1 MRKMRLVPA
10 DVTKL
15 PEDVQLKLIQNV
27 LATRIPKNENYGY
40 EFQPTRSLGI
50 QTQDTVPRSVQ
61 TEGVPVQDIG
71 IQGKTAQS
79 VDVQTDET
87 ETQNVFVQTKS
98 LTNILVKRY
107 TDKVNQIV
115 KLLEDRN
122 YRWNLGD
129 LKMREPPDVDVV
141 PVFEHLVTRLLRIT
155 SPTINQ
161 IEKTVFPTIKRPS
174 PPKQPMKRTS
184 PATAGRD
191 LLRQQSAFDAK
202 RARMFDK
209 MSKPFEE

>member
-1 MRKMRLVPA
+1 MRKMRLV
-10 DVTKL
+10 

-40 EFQPTRSLGI
+40 DLQTTRSLGI
-50 QTQDTVPRSVQ
+50 QTHDTVPRSVQ
-61 TEGVPVQDIG
+61 TEGIQVQDTG
-71 IQGKTAQS
+71 IQGRTAQS

-87 ETQNVFVQTKS
+87 EMQNVFAQTES

-107 TDKVNQIV
+107 MGKVNQII

-129 LKMREPPDVDVV
+129 LKLREPPDVEVV
-141 PVFEHLVTRLLRIT
+141 PVIEQLVTRLLRT
-155 SPTINQ
+155 SSPTINQ
-161 IEKTVFPTIKRPS
+161 IERTVFPPIKRPS
-174 PPKQPMKRTS
+174 PSKRPS
-184 PATAGRD
+184 PTATGHR
-191 LLRQQSAFDAK
+191 LLRQQKEFDAK
-202 RARMFDK
+202 RTRTFDA